1 MIVRKCKWEGGC
13 PQPPRPQRTAAL
25 PLLPLVLWNNVTLI
39 DILVRS
45 AGGGLTTSD
54 CD

>member
-25 PLLPLVLWNNVTLI
+25 PHLPLVFWDNVTLI

-45 AGGGLTTSD
+45 AGGGLTTKD
-54 CD
+54 